1 MKKFYTVFLLALVGI
16 VCSFGASA
24 QDDLPKVKLTLNVDR
39 DNAVEYK
46 VSYNGIPSPKVTMKL
61 KSPDIIVGAVCSSI
75 RYTSGRWAASSWR
88 ESPALMMPM
97 CRL

>member
-46 VSYNGIPSPKVTMKL
+46 VSYNGDWHTLSK
-61 KSPDIIVGAVCSSI
+61 VCSSI

>member
-46 VSYNGIPSPKVTMKL
+46 VSYNGDWHTLSKGDK
-61 KSPDIIVGAVCSSI
+61 
-75 RYTSGRWAASSWR
+75 
-88 ESPALMMPM
+88 ESEITGD
-97 CRL
+97 